1 MLSTRSCS
9 VVRACDASTWTCF
22 VGVLGEGRGGCENA
36 HDAGMGGV
44 AMLGQGWSQSQI
56 ATESAS

>member
-1 MLSTRSCS
+1 